1 MHQGLSPPGKNFA
14 RSGHKHQLLPAIVVG
29 DEISAQPAPVGP
41 AGEAAQEAA
50 ALLLVDRGL
59 DLVTPSAFTPHVL
72 DRVCEVLGRRA
83 DSADSSLVEQGSA
96 AMKWR

>member
-1 MHQGLSPPGKNFA
+1 MLA
-14 RSGHKHQLLPAIVVG
+14 G

-59 DLVTPSAFTPHVL
+59 DLVTPSAFSPHVL
-72 DRVCEVLGRRA
+72 DRMSEVLGRRA
-83 DSADSSLVEQGSA
+83 ASTDKQFVEQDSAA
-96 AMKWR
+96 TTWR